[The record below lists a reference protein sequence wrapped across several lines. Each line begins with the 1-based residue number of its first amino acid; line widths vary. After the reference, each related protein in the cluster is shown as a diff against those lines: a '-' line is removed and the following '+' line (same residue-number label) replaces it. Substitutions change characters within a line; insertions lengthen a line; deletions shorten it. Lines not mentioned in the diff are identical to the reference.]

1 MTKYQLY
8 RPTVDERPD
17 AAGVLAERPATL
29 SGKTVGL
36 LWNAKVNADVYLRR
50 VQELLAER
58 FDDVTF
64 VWRQK
69 PTASKPMEP
78 EVLQALVH
86 CDAVVTAFGD

>member
-1 MTKYQLY
+1 MTRYRVY
-8 RPTVDERPD
+8 RPTYDEQSIEGH
-17 AAGVLAERPATL
+17 ALASRLNAL
-29 SGKTVGL
+29 DGKRIGL

-50 VQELLAER
+50 MGELISER
-58 FDDVTF
+58 HRDVEF

-78 EVLQALVH
+78 DILEELMR